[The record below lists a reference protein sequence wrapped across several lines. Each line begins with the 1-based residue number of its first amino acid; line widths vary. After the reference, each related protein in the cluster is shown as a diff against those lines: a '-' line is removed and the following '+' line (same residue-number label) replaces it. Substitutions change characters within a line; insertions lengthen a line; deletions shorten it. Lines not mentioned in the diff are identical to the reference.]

1 MKIKLLLFALVLL
14 VFNVHGQG
22 KYFTLTKVG
31 FINASDSSKNYVVLP
46 IDGKTQKELYS
57 IFLNKLNG
65 LFVSPKDVLN
75 PVESES
81 ISVNGL
87 AKRQVHDTMNTAYDL
102 NYTLVFQFKDG
113 KIRVDHPII
122 NKMIYYG
129 ISNYKE
135 IYLNAGSNLFAGYTS
150 IWNKKGLVKETAA
163 KEELEYFF
171 DAFIDELLN
180 ESKKV
185 NEW

>member
-1 MKIKLLLFALVLL
+1 MKKQILLIALILL
-14 VFNVHGQG
+14 VFNSYSQG
-22 KYFTLTKVG
+22 KYFNLTKSG
-31 FINASDSSKNYVVLP
+31 FINSLDSSKQYVVLP
-46 IDGKTQKELYS
+46 IEGKTQKELYA

-75 PVESES
+75 PVEYES

-87 AKRQVHDTMNTAYDL
+87 AKRLVHDTMNTAYDL

-113 KIRVDHPII
+113 KVRVDRPLI

-129 ISNYKE
+129 MSNSRE
-135 IYLNAGSNLFAGYTS
+135 IYLNAGSNFMAGYTS
-150 IWNKKGLVKETAA
+150 IWTKKGLIKEVAA

-171 DAFIDELLN
+171 DAFIDELVN
-180 ESKKV
+180 ESTKS
-185 NEW
+185 ESW